1 MLKRILVPLD
11 GSPLAERALTV
22 AHRLAER
29 AGGTLLVIR
38 VPVPVPMTLRSHP
51 FSGPEVLWPQ
61 QAHDRGRWEA
71 EEYLAQVAQQLAGSS
86 VPLRTEIIGGDPAS
100 VITAVA
106 EQQRTDLIAMS
117 THGRSGFSRWILG
130 SVAEK
135 VLRSA
140 SCPVLVVR
148 SADPFRNILLPL
160 DGSRSSERALPVS
173 LELAQVLEAS
183 LTLLHA
189 TGSELPVPGLYPQP
203 DRDRTRHHITAPV
216 SSPRAYLERTA
227 ALYRR
232 PNCEIKLALHRG
244 SAAEAILDF
253 ARENATDLI
262 AMATHGRSGLSHW
275 VYGSVTEKVLR
286 GAETSMLVV
295 PSYRGRGRRRSKLKA
310 LSVN

>member
-1 MLKRILVPLD
+1 MVKRILVPLD

-38 VPVPVPMTLRSHP
+38 VPVPVPMTLRSYP
-51 FSGPEVLWPQ
+51 FSGPEVLWPE

-71 EEYLAQVAQQLAGSS
+71 EEYLAQVAQELAGSS

-106 EQQRTDLIAMS
+106 KQQRTDLIAMS

-140 SCPVLVVR
+140 PCPVLVVR
-148 SADPFRNILLPL
+148 SAEPIRHILLPL
-160 DGSRSSERALPVS
+160 DGSRQSERALPVS
-173 LELAQVLEAS
+173 LELAQALDAS

-189 TGSELPVPGLYPQP
+189 TGSDLPVPGLYPQ
-203 DRDRTRHHITAPV
+203 RGSDRTHIRLAAPV
-216 SSPRAYLERTA
+216 SSPRAYLERIA
-227 ALYRR
+227 AQCSG
-232 PNCEIKLALHRG
+232 PNREIKLALRRG

-286 GAETSMLVV
+286 GAETSLLVV
-295 PSYRGRGRRRSKLKA
+295 PSYRGRGSRRSKLKA
-310 LSVN
+310 LSAS

>member
-29 AGGTLLVIR
+29 AGGKLLVIR
-38 VPVPVPMTLRSHP
+38 VPVPVPMTMRSYP

-61 QAHDRGRWEA
+61 QAHARGRWEA

-140 SCPVLVVR
+140 PCPVLVVR
-148 SADPFRNILLPL
+148 SAEPFRRILLPL
-160 DGSRSSERALPVS
+160 DGSRQSERALPVS
-173 LELAQVLEAS
+173 LELAQLLGAS

-189 TGSELPVPGLYPQP
+189 TGSELPVPGLYPQR
-203 DRDRTRHHITAPV
+203 DRDRTRHRITAPV
-216 SSPRAYLERTA
+216 SSPRAYLERIA
-227 ALYRR
+227 ALYSG
-232 PNCEIKLALHRG
+232 PNCEIKLALRRG
-244 SAAEAILDF
+244 SAAEAILEF
-253 ARENATDLI
+253 AREDATDLI

-295 PSYRGRGRRRSKLKA
+295 PSYRGRGSRRSKLKA